1 MAATHLSELQKLRP
15 YLGAIL
21 IGMFV
26 FLAGTGLLVRRGYDV
41 ALLVIPLMVWCGILI
56 LRPGL
61 PVEKRVVLSL
71 TGIGVALTFL
81 VEVVVLRGDI
91 SRMNTVF
98 KFYLQVWEMFSIAA
112 GAALAW
118 ILVDV
123 HSWLPSWR
131 RSWVLILSILVF
143 SAAFYTLTATPAK
156 IRDRF
161 ATDAP
166 YTLDGIAFM
175 PYVDNYYDLG
185 KPLMLDEDYR
195 AIQWVQ
201 DNIQGSPV
209 IVEANIPEYRW
220 GNRFTIYTGLPGV
233 LGWNHHQRQQRVT
246 GKPGMVEERASGILD
261 FYLTRSVEDAWA
273 FLERYDVQYVVLGRL
288 EYIFYEEVQPC
299 TPSADGASV
308 TCDLRGWPWG
318 MPNPDVP
325 PSECEPLDPNSGETS
340 LRCPTHGL
348 EKFETMVASGILIE
362 IYREGETTIYE
373 VSR

>member
-1 MAATHLSELQKLRP
+1 M
-15 YLGAIL
+15 
-21 IGMFV
+21 
-26 FLAGTGLLVRRGYDV
+26 
-41 ALLVIPLMVWCGILI
+41 
-56 LRPGL
+56 

-71 TGIGVALTFL
+71 TGIGLALTVL

-123 HSWLPSWR
+123 PSWVPDWR
-131 RSWVLILSILVF
+131 RSWTLVLSILVF
-143 SAAFYTLTATPAK
+143 SAAFYTMTATPAK

-161 ATDAP
+161 AMDAP
-166 YTLDGIAFM
+166 HALDGMSFM
-175 PYVDNYYDLG
+175 PFVDNYYDLG

-209 IVEANIPEYRW
+209 IIEANIPEYRW

-246 GKPGMVEERASGILD
+246 GLPGMVEQRARDILD
-261 FYLTRSVEDAWA
+261 FYLTRSVDDAWD
-273 FLERYDVQYVVLGRL
+273 FLDLYEVQYVVLGQL
-288 EYIFYEEVQPC
+288 ERIFYEEVQPC
-299 TPSADGASV
+299 TPSSDGVSV

-318 MPNPDVP
+318 MPNPDVS
-325 PSECEPLDPNSGETS
+325 PSECEPVDPNTDEAS
-340 LRCPTHGL
+340 LRCPTYGL
-348 EKFETMVASGILIE
+348 EKFETMVASGMLSE
-362 IYREGETTIYE
+362 VYREGETTIYE
-373 VSR
+373 VNQ

>member
-1 MAATHLSELQKLRP
+1 
-15 YLGAIL
+15 
-21 IGMFV
+21 
-26 FLAGTGLLVRRGYDV
+26 
-41 ALLVIPLMVWCGILI
+41 
-56 LRPGL
+56 
-61 PVEKRVVLSL
+61 VEKRVVLSL
-71 TGIGVALTFL
+71 TGIGLALTFL

-112 GAALAW
+112 GAAFAW
-118 ILVDV
+118 VLVDV
-123 HSWLPSWR
+123 PSWLPGWR
-131 RSWVLILSILVF
+131 RSWTLALSILAF
-143 SAAFYTLTATPAK
+143 SAAFYTMTATPAK

-161 ATDAP
+161 AMDAP
-166 YTLDGIAFM
+166 HTLDGMAFM
-175 PYVDNYYDLG
+175 PYVDNYSDLG

-195 AIQWVQ
+195 AIQWAQ

-246 GKPGMVEERASGILD
+246 GVPGMVEERASGILD

-273 FLERYDVQYVVLGRL
+273 FLERYDVQYVILGRL
-288 EYIFYEEVQPC
+288 EHIFYEEVQPC

-318 MPNPDVP
+318 MPNPSVP
-325 PSECEPLDPNSGETS
+325 PSECEPLDPNSDEAS

-348 EKFETMVASGILIE
+348 EKFEVMVGSGMLTE
-362 IYREGETTIYE
+362 VYSEGKTKIYE